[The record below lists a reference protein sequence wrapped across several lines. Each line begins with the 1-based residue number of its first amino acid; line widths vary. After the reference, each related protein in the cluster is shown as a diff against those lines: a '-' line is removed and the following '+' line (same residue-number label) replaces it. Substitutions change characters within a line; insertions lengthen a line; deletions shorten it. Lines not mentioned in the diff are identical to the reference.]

1 MRRVFLVALCLA
13 FILLPVVMIAT
24 PRPLLGAPLAAA
36 TGTDIPGTLRS
47 VILPPEFTQ
56 TPAPSPTAV
65 ATPTASAAGESVT
78 GLVMDVS
85 GSMADS
91 EASGKVKLDG
101 AKEAAVLVLDRM
113 LQERNLSRAR
123 HQAGLVTFN
132 DTARTAISPT
142 DDLAAVKQA
151 VQEMTA
157 GGQTN
162 IGDGLARALDDL
174 QNSAVTPKTIIL
186 LSDGMA
192 NQGPTAAQDFR
203 DGPVARA
210 MSMGVCIHTVG
221 LGEGGEMNTDLLR
234 IIADGSGCGKF
245 YLAKDAF
252 QLAATYV
259 RLVHETMGQNVQMW
273 EDTVAQGEEKPLG
286 SYGVPANQELLDVS
300 LVWPGSKLEVVLV
313 DPSQTVVS
321 PSYPGAQVFPG
332 TANQRTVVQNPM
344 AGDWQLSV
352 KGLDVPEGTTAFSA
366 AASVRPQAVVA
377 VVIEDT
383 PTPTSMPSPT
393 PTASRMPPP
402 TLTPPPS
409 PTPTPPSTSGGGL
422 TWFLLALIAGG
433 AGVAATMFWAR
444 RHRAGGAAWLEV
456 LNGAHAGHRIDLR
469 QTPFSIGRSAD
480 NDLVLDDP
488 AVSRAQARIHF
499 TGGGYVLEDRSG
511 RGSTYVNGQR
521 VLQATLQPGDR
532 IRLGDVEFAFGRR

>member
-1 MRRVFLVALCLA
+1 MRRVFLVALSLA
-13 FILLPVVMIAT
+13 FILLPIVMIVT

-36 TGTDIPGTLRS
+36 TGTDTPATLRS
-47 VILPPEFTQ
+47 VILQPDFTE
-56 TPAPSPTAV
+56 TPTPSPTAV
-65 ATPTASAAGESVT
+65 VTPGASAAGESVT
-78 GLVMDVS
+78 ELVMDVS
-85 GSMADS
+85 GSMADQ
-91 EASGKVKLDG
+91 EASGKIKLDG

-113 LQERNLSRAR
+113 FQERNLGRAS

-132 DTARTAISPT
+132 DTAWTAIAPT
-142 DDLAAVKQA
+142 DDLEAVKQA
-151 VQEMTA
+151 VQGMTA

-174 QNSAVTPKTIIL
+174 QNTTVRPKTIIL

-192 NQGPTAAQDFR
+192 NQGLTAAQDFR

-234 IIADGSGCGKF
+234 IIAEGSGCGKF

-259 RLVHETMGQNVQMW
+259 RLVHETMGQNVQVW

-366 AASVRPQAVVA
+366 AASVRPQAVV
-377 VVIEDT
+377 IEDT

-393 PTASRMPPP
+393 PTVSRMPPP
-402 TLTPPPS
+402 TLPPPPS
-409 PTPTPPSTSGGGL
+409 PTPTPPPTSDGGL
-422 TWFLLALIAGG
+422 AWFLLVLIAGG
-433 AGVAATMFWAR
+433 AGVAITVFWAR
-444 RHRAGGAAWLEV
+444 RRRGGAAWLEV
-456 LNGAHAGHRIDLR
+456 MNGAHAGHRISLR
-469 QTPFSIGRSAD
+469 QTPFRIGRSAD

-488 AVSRAQARIHF
+488 SISRSHARIHF
-499 TGGGYVLEDRSG
+499 TGGGYVLEDQSG

-532 IRLGDVEFAFGRR
+532 IRLGGVEFTFGRR